1 MTNERKVI
9 KEVKIGETTYKIG
22 EIGFLDLFDLLEA
35 ETKKD
40 KIANLIIA
48 SVIEPKLTKETIT
61 MDIKEGIEL
70 LQAINEVNNLDK
82 LKSNLPNGVELPN
95 Y

>member
-22 EIGFLDLFDLLEA
+22 EIGFLDLFDLMES
-35 ETKKD
+35 ESKKD
-40 KIANLIIA
+40 KIANLIISA
-48 SVIEPKLTKETIT
+48 VIEPRLTKETIT
-61 MDIKEGIEL
+61 RDIKEGIEL
-70 LQAINEVNNLDK
+70 LKEINEINNLDK
-82 LKSNLPNGVELPN
+82 LKSNLPAGVELPN